1 MKKGTAPTLKRER
14 ALWERG
20 HVIVAGI
27 DEVGRGSWAGPVVA
41 AAVVPPKEGRLYR
54 IRDSKLLTH
63 RQRELLVPKIIDWA
77 DAVGVGSAS
86 EGEVDS
92 LGLSEA
98 VRLAGTRSLEN
109 LNIEVD
115 HVILD
120 GNWNYLLGS
129 YSSEAIVAADRIC
142 LSVAA
147 ASIVAKVTR
156 DRLLGIYDQVYP
168 DYGFASHKGYASSFH
183 VQALEQMGICEI
195 HRRRF
200 LPIRKLVPD
209 ELFFTHIETGRIG
222 ETYGAEYLEQEGYE
236 ILDRN
241 YRTRFGEIDIIA
253 RDSGDLVFVEV
264 KTRTSEQYGLPEE
277 AVDKRKQQKLIR
289 MALTYVADEG
299 YDGDYRIDVLA
310 IEVENNRPKRVE
322 LFKHAVNQV

>member
-1 MKKGTAPTLKRER
+1 
-14 ALWERG
+14 
-20 HVIVAGI
+20 
-27 DEVGRGSWAGPVVA
+27 
-41 AAVVPPKEGRLYR
+41 
-54 IRDSKLLTH
+54 
-63 RQRELLVPKIIDWA
+63 
-77 DAVGVGSAS
+77 
-86 EGEVDS
+86 
-92 LGLSEA
+92 
-98 VRLAGTRSLEN
+98 
-109 LNIEVD
+109 
-115 HVILD
+115 
-120 GNWNYLLGS
+120 
-129 YSSEAIVAADRIC
+129 
-142 LSVAA
+142 
-147 ASIVAKVTR
+147 
-156 DRLLGIYDQVYP
+156 
-168 DYGFASHKGYASSFH
+168 
-183 VQALEQMGICEI
+183 MGICEI